1 MTDNEYIVLARKYRP
16 KKFSD
21 IIGQDEVCSV
31 IEGAIKLNRV
41 AHAFLFSGTRGI
53 GKTTIARIL
62 AKTLNCENLDL
73 KNPEPCGKCK
83 NCISIDNDSNIDV
96 VEIDAASRTGVADVR
111 EIIENINYKPVDTK
125 KKIFIIDEVHMLS
138 KAAFNALLKTLE
150 EPPLDVV
157 FIFATTE
164 TEKVPVTILSRCQR
178 FVLRRVDLNMIT
190 DHLINIAKK
199 EGYTLD
205 KESAKIISICSE
217 GSMRDSLSIL
227 DNVLA
232 RNKKI
237 SPELVR
243 NVIGLTDNT
252 QALDLFESLCNG
264 EVKLSLEKFQE
275 LYEKGISIDELA
287 KSLMKLTYN
296 LALIK
301 SKFENSYDL
310 FDSKSI
316 DRLKKLSEKFEMDF
330 LTRFWEVMQRYL
342 NELSDTFDEKQCF
355 EMAIMRMCYISL
367 IPTPFEA
374 LIKKEDNKK
383 RLEEIEENQQSS
395 QNNDS
400 QITQKKTSEIVNN
413 NLALKKD
420 LLDQNKISKNSES
433 NLKKFTKLVE
443 FLEKKSEML
452 VAYHLRNSFRLVSYS
467 ELDGN
472 KDAFHIELE
481 NIGENEEAQS
491 ILWKASKIL
500 GKLTNKRWIL
510 SVTNNSGFKSL
521 SEIEQLNYERKV
533 EQIKKE
539 DSIKKIL
546 DIIPSSEVTSVKE
559 IEKENIKNKEKK

>member
-111 EIIENINYKPVDTK
+111 EIIENINYKPVDAK

-190 DHLINIAKK
+190 EHLINISKK

-205 KESAKIISICSE
+205 KESAQIISICSE

-232 RNKKI
+232 RNNKI

-301 SKFENSYDL
+301 SKFENSYDFL
-310 FDSKSI
+310 DSKSV

>member
-1 MTDNEYIVLARKYRP
+1 
-16 KKFSD
+16 
-21 IIGQDEVCSV
+21 
-31 IEGAIKLNRV
+31 
-41 AHAFLFSGTRGI
+41 
-53 GKTTIARIL
+53 
-62 AKTLNCENLDL
+62 
-73 KNPEPCGKCK
+73 
-83 NCISIDNDSNIDV
+83 
-96 VEIDAASRTGVADVR
+96 
-111 EIIENINYKPVDTK
+111 
-125 KKIFIIDEVHMLS
+125 
-138 KAAFNALLKTLE
+138 
-150 EPPLDVV
+150 
-157 FIFATTE
+157 
-164 TEKVPVTILSRCQR
+164 
-178 FVLRRVDLNMIT
+178 
-190 DHLINIAKK
+190 
-199 EGYTLD
+199 
-205 KESAKIISICSE
+205 
-217 GSMRDSLSIL
+217 MRDSLSIL

-316 DRLKKLSEKFEMDF
+316 DRLKNYQKNLKWTF

-374 LIKKEDNKK
+374 LIKKEDKK
-383 RLEEIEENQQSS
+383 RLEEIEENQQST

-400 QITQKKTSEIVNN
+400 QITQKTSEIVNN

-481 NIGENEEAQS
+481 NHWENEEAQS

-500 GKLTNKRWIL
+500 GKLTIKRWIL
-510 SVTNNSGFKSL
+510 SVTNNSGFNSFR
-521 SEIEQLNYERKV
+521 N
-533 EQIKKE
+533 
-539 DSIKKIL
+539 
-546 DIIPSSEVTSVKE
+546 
-559 IEKENIKNKEKK
+559 